1 MEPALFQM
9 VRQTPLFA
17 RLKDEQL
24 DCIQWGDV
32 IEVAP
37 GATLVE
43 ENSPAEFFFLNL
55 EGEVRISR
63 RYDNQE
69 VLLGVNRPGMF
80 MGEIP
85 LLLDAPWHAVIRVS
99 KPSRLFRLNREN
111 FWRMLSTCHAIT
123 QEVLRTAANRL
134 RNLEGYSHQ
143 RQKLVSL
150 GTMAAGL
157 AHELNNPA
165 AAARRAAAQ
174 LRQTIGAAQAQVR
187 QLGKTLSPAEWELLL
202 TGEQDAV
209 HRLEQAPPLDSLA
222 RSDREEALAQ
232 WLDAHNIA
240 EGWRLAPAFVSAG
253 LDCGWLAG
261 LTEKLAAASRTAALH
276 WLEARLN
283 LQLLLKLVDQST
295 GRVAELVKAV
305 KSYTYMDQSP
315 MQEVDVH
322 EGIESTLTML
332 GHKLKNVTLVRAF
345 DRSAPRI
352 LAYGSEL
359 NQVWTNLIDNAIDA
373 VEGSGKLCVG
383 TFVEDNQLVVE
394 IVDDGRG
401 IPQEIQSRIFEP
413 FFTTKGVGSGTGL
426 GLLISHRIVADR
438 HGGEIEFESKPGETR
453 FKVRLPFVRAGGPP
467 KADAGN
473 LKSELR
479 NPKEIPNPKS
489 EW

>member
-1 MEPALFQM
+1 MDAALIQAI
-9 VRQTPLFA
+9 RQTPLFA
-17 RLKDEQL
+17 GLKDDQL
-24 DCIQWGDV
+24 DCIRSGEV
-32 IEVAP
+32 IEVAA

-43 ENSPAEFFFLNL
+43 ENAPAEFFFLNL
-55 EGEVRISR
+55 EGEIRISR
-63 RYDNQE
+63 RYDNQD

-85 LLLDAPWHAVIRVS
+85 LLLEAPWHAIVRVS
-99 KPSRLFRLNREN
+99 KPTRLFRLNREN
-111 FWRMLSTCHAIT
+111 FWGMLRTCPCVAREI
-123 QEVLRTAANRL
+123 LRTAANRL

-174 LRQTIGAAQAQVR
+174 LHETLGAAQSHVR
-187 QLGKTLSPAEWELLL
+187 QLAKTLEPAEWEQLL
-202 TGEQDAV
+202 GAEQDAT
-209 HRLEQAPPLDSLA
+209 HCLEAAPPLDSLT
-222 RSDREEALAQ
+222 RSDREEALTQ
-232 WLDAHNIA
+232 WLEAHGIP
-240 EGWRLAPAFVSAG
+240 EGWRLAPVFVNAG
-253 LDCGWLAG
+253 LGCDWLAA
-261 LTEKLAAASRTAALH
+261 LTEKIQAGSRAAALN

-295 GRVAELVKAV
+295 GRVADLVKAV

-352 LAYGSEL
+352 MAYGSEL

-373 VEGSGKLCVG
+373 VDGSGKICVG
-383 TFVEDNQLVVE
+383 TCVEDNQLIVE
-394 IVDDGRG
+394 IVDNGRG

-426 GLLISHRIVADR
+426 GLLISNRIVADR

-453 FKVRLPFVRAGGPP
+453 FKVRLPLIRRPTARN
-467 KADAGN
+467 AD
-473 LKSELR
+473 
-479 NPKEIPNPKS
+479 
-489 EW
+489 